1 MRIVLS
7 ISLCWLAASSSTALA
22 AVPDFAKEV
31 QPVLLAKCLKCHGG
45 DDPKGNLDLRSKA
58 GMLAGGDSG
67 PALDAK
73 DAGKSLLL
81 ARVTA
86 GEMPPKESPSLTAE
100 ETALLKAW
108 IEAGSPAP
116 DTPLAEKEGKFD
128 AEGRKHWAFQ
138 KILRPALP
146 AVKYGTA
153 AANSVDTFVLKELET
168 RGLAYSS
175 VADKR
180 MLIRRVYLD
189 LVGLPPSPEDVA
201 EFLADASP
209 DAYERLLDRV
219 LASPHFGERW
229 GRHWLDAAGY
239 ADVGTTDN
247 DAAII
252 HPMDNRWLY
261 RDYVV
266 RAYNTDKP
274 WREFLSEQLA
284 GDEIVDWRN
293 APTYTP
299 EIRDSLIATG
309 FLRGSADDSFEREL
323 NTPVTHFAVLQRTS
337 EILSSNLLALTVNC
351 AKCHD
356 HKYEPISQKDYYR
369 LISLVQPVFNPDKWL
384 QPKDRAVPSVSP
396 KEQEEINRHNG
407 EIDKQVAEL
416 QSQIGKIQAPHQAK
430 LSAAK
435 FETIPAVIRGDLQA
449 ALAVAADKRNE
460 VQRYLADKLGPV
472 VTVKPEEVA
481 AALNEG
487 EKKQV
492 ADLQQQIGTK
502 KAQKKSWQNWQ
513 VVREPVPPTPTR
525 LLKRGNF
532 ENPGVEVKPGFVNI
546 LCGPGSGVFGVK
558 DSTTP
563 NNTDAKDSR
572 PPNGSSGRRLAMAKW
587 LTDESSPAAHLAVRV
602 QINRI
607 WQHLFGKGIVETPEN
622 LGLTG
627 SRPSHPELLEWLS
640 AEFQTNGGQL
650 KPLLRKLMTS
660 RVYLQTSTVG
670 PDNMAA
676 AKTDSENR
684 WLWRMRLRR
693 LEAESARDC
702 ILAASGRLDT
712 TLGGAPVPVEP
723 KPDGTY
729 VVPEKGVATPTSK
742 WRRTLYLLARRNYH
756 PALLSVFDQPN
767 LTMNCTRRES
777 SAVVLQSLTML
788 NDPVVVEQAAAL
800 AERVE
805 LGSGVFGVT
814 DPSTQNSIDAKDSR
828 PPHADQMKHIET
840 AFQLVFSR
848 EPSAVERQACS
859 ELLQKQTAHFIAEK
873 QTPEQAAHQALVQL
887 CHMLLNTSEFIYI
900 P

>member
-1 MRIVLS
+1 MRIALS
-7 ISLCWLAASSSTALA
+7 LALFSLAMSSAAAFA
-22 AVPDFAKEV
+22 AEGPNFAKEV
-31 QPVLLAKCLKCHGG
+31 QPVLAAKCLKCHGG

-67 PALDAK
+67 PAIDTK
-73 DAGKSLLL
+73 DAAKSLLL
-81 ARVTA
+81 QRITA
-86 GEMPPKESPSLTAE
+86 GEMPPKESPPLTAE
-100 ETALLKAW
+100 EAALLKAW
-108 IEAGSPAP
+108 IEAGAVAP
-116 DTPLAEKEGKFD
+116 DVPLAEKAGKFD
-128 AEGRKHWAFQ
+128 AEGKKHWAFQ
-138 KILRPALP
+138 KIARPSLP
-146 AVKYGTA
+146 VEPAEAGYYEQIRTP
-153 AANSVDTFVLKELET
+153 VDAFVLKELQS
-168 RGLAYSS
+168 RGLRYS
-175 VADKR
+175 AEAERR

-189 LVGLPPSPEDVA
+189 LLGLPPSPQEVEA
-201 EFLADASP
+201 FLADASP

-219 LASPHFGERW
+219 LASSHFGERW

-252 HPMDNRWLY
+252 HPAENRWLY

-266 RAYNTDKP
+266 QAYNADKP

-284 GDEIVDWRN
+284 GDELVDWRN

-299 EIRDSLIATG
+299 EIRNSLIATG

-384 QPKDRAVPSVSP
+384 QPKDRVLPGISTT
-396 KEQEEINRHNG
+396 EQEKINRHNG
-407 EIDKQVAEL
+407 EIDKQVGDL
-416 QSQIGKIQAPHQAK
+416 QGQIGKLQAPYQAK

-435 FETIPAVIRGDLQA
+435 LETIPTAIRGDLQV
-449 ALAVAADKRNE
+449 ALNTAADKRTE
-460 VQRYLADKLGPV
+460 VQKYLADKLGPTV
-472 VTVKPEEVA
+472 AVKPEEVT
-481 AALNEG
+481 AALNET
-487 EKKQV
+487 ERKQV
-492 ADLQQQIGTK
+492 AALQKQIGEK
-502 KAQKKSWQNWQ
+502 NAQKRSWPNWQ
-513 VVREPVPPTPTR
+513 VICEAGPPTPTR

-532 ENPGVEVKPGFVNI
+532 ETPGVEVAPGFVNI
-546 LCGPGSGVFGVK
+546 LCDEKGSGVFGVK
-558 DSTTP
+558 DFATP
-563 NNTDAKDSR
+563 KGNDAKDSR
-572 PPNGSSGRRLAMAKW
+572 PPYGSSGRRLAMAKW
-587 LTDESSPAAHLAVRV
+587 LTEESSPAAHLAVRV
-602 QINRI
+602 QVNRV
-607 WQHLFGKGIVETPEN
+607 WQHLFGKGLAETPDN

-640 AEFQTNGGQL
+640 AEYLASGGQL

-660 RVYLQTSTVG
+660 RVYLQTSAVG
-670 PDNMAA
+670 AENIAA
-676 AKTDSENR
+676 AKTDPDNR

-693 LEAESARDC
+693 LEAEAARDC

-712 TLGGAPVPVEP
+712 TIGGAPVSVEP
-723 KPDGTY
+723 RPDGTF
-729 VVPEKGVATPTSK
+729 VIPEKGLPTSTSK
-742 WRRTLYLLARRNYH
+742 WRRTIYLLARRNYH
-756 PALLSVFDQPN
+756 PALLAVFDQPN

-777 SAVVLQSLTML
+777 SAVVLQSLAML

-805 LGSGVFGVT
+805 K
-814 DPSTQNSIDAKDSR
+814 DAGTTEPTR
-828 PPHADQMKHIET
+828 QIET
-840 AFQLVFSR
+840 AWQIVLGR
-848 EPSAVERQACS
+848 LPSTNETQACA
-859 ELLQKQTAHFIAEK
+859 ELLQRQIAHYTSER
-873 QTPEQAAHQALVQL
+873 QPPEQAAHQALTHL